1 MFLKEDHITHAQ
13 VMEHLNSLDRNKT
26 SIEFD
31 LKNVNEWDVS
41 PGNFKLTMDGRPYRF
56 GKWAQSQLLRKLRIP
71 FKYFEQCSED
81 LRNEELKEGF
91 VNLSK
96 GSENRFKIWVNPE
109 DQNDQLVYGFTPL
122 KCRDILSG
130 EIMEQ
135 VLNGLGSED
144 GVFINEFNS
153 DLESMRI
160 RFVNQKNSYVEVD
173 EEFPAVDFVF
183 SEVLKTPI
191 KLQSVLYRKV
201 CSNGLVVPQEM
212 NQSFKMPLPH
222 FKPEIFDLQIQYVE
236 NATSGLES
244 ITKTIEALKSIT
256 LPEALIEPEKDEKNL
271 FDDIFE
277 YVLPSRGLRSD
288 YGSLIRAEYNQ
299 EGNLTVNG
307 VVNAT
312 TKIARDIKDDT
323 KVSLESSA
331 GMFVSKIAVMD
342 EHAKASGGEF
352 HYTKENIDKIFKKQR
367 KLGANA
373 HTVAAQA

>member
-1 MFLKEDHITHAQ
+1 MFLKEDTITKEQ
-13 VMEHLNSLDRNKT
+13 VMSHLNDLDRNKT
-26 SIEFD
+26 SIEAD
-31 LKNVNEWDVS
+31 LKTVSEWDVS
-41 PGNFKLTMDGRPYRF
+41 QGNFNVTLEGKSYRF
-56 GKWAQSQLLRKLRIP
+56 GNWAQSQLLRKLKIP
-71 FKYFEQCSED
+71 KSYFVSCSED
-81 LRNEELKEGF
+81 LRNKELKEG
-91 VNLSK
+91 LEKLGK
-96 GSENRFKIWVNPE
+96 GTENRFKIWLNPQTHE
-109 DQNDQLVYGFTPL
+109 QIVYGFTPI
-122 KCRDILSG
+122 KCRDMLSG

-135 VLNGLGSED
+135 VLNGMGSQE
-144 GVFINEFNS
+144 GVFINEFDS

-201 CSNGLVVPQEM
+201 CSNGLVIPQEM

-222 FKPEIFDLQIQYVE
+222 FKPDIFDLQIQYVE
-236 NATSGLES
+236 NSTSGLDA
-244 ITKTIEALKSIT
+244 ITKTIEALKGIT
-256 LPEALIEPEKDEKNL
+256 LPEALIEPDKDEKNL

-312 TKIARDIKDDT
+312 TKIARDIKDET

-342 EHAKASGGEF
+342 EHTKSSGGTF
-352 HYTKENIDKIFKKQR
+352 DYTKENIDKIFKKRR
-367 KLGANA
+367 KLGG
-373 HTVAAQA
+373 AAQNPTTAMV